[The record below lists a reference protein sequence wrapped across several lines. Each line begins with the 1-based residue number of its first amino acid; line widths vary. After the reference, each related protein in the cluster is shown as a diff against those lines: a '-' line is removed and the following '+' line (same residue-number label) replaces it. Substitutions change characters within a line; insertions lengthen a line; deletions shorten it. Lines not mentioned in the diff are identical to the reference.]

1 MKKLFLFWASWQ
13 LILLMSCKM
22 DLIDFIGNGS
32 NQKKYT
38 VNFRIGGLN
47 HNIGEPNVGFQNEP
61 IKNYITQLSII
72 VYDVSSGEEV
82 ARQTQS
88 STDLNFGQI
97 TFNLPSTNYIFV
109 AAGSNTPFGINLFY
123 QTPATTPVKR
133 QIAQAYMQYL
143 YPEPFEGE
151 KNYRTTDTFL
161 AKDTVSITGN
171 KTVDLMMQRVIGQV
185 EISFS
190 DVHTFNAELF
200 GESTAIS
207 FDTYNPFNGVTR
219 RPTFQVNT
227 SANGPFKL
235 KLLTTGRTLFI
246 DIDPP
251 GSLPIPVFIPI
262 ERNKTTKV
270 SGNILSGE
278 INITVQ

>member
-1 MKKLFLFWASWQ
+1 MRKLFLLLALSQ

-22 DLIDFIGNGS
+22 DLIDLINNGP

-47 HNIGEPNVGFQNEP
+47 HTVGEPNVGFQNEP

-72 VYDVSSGEEV
+72 VYDAGSGEEV

-97 TFNLPSTNYIFV
+97 AFNLPSTNYIFV

-123 QTPATTPVKR
+123 QTPATVPVKL

-143 YPEPFEGE
+143 YPDPYEGE

-171 KTVDLMMQRVIGQV
+171 KTVDLMMQRVIGEV

-190 DVHTFNAELF
+190 DVHVFIAELF
-200 GESTAIS
+200 RESTAIS
-207 FDTYNPFNGVTR
+207 FDTYNPFNGVTK
-219 RPTFQVNT
+219 RPHFQVNT
-227 SANGPFKL
+227 AANGPFKL

-270 SGNILSGE
+270 SGNVLSGE
-278 INITVQ
+278 INITIQ